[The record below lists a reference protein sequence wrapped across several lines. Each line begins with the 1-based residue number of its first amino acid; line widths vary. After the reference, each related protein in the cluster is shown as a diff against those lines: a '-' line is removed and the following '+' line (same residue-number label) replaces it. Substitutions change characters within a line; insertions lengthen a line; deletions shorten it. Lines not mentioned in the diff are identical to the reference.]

1 MRCPIQ
7 CTCTRLTNPPP
18 THPRHVQVPASVL
31 RDAAVAGL
39 PDLTAHPGTGAAV
52 ERRATREEA
61 AHLLLAGERVMACWQ
76 GGARWE
82 PGEVLSVR
90 KSPASCAV
98 LFDDQCYEANVPC
111 ASVRRMTADEEVHAQ
126 RARATQFMGME
137 ARARARTP
145 VCAKVHECWCCLPS
159 GLPVLALER
168 GAPTTLHPTPYTL
181 HPTPYTLHPYPPDP
195 YPTPYTLHH
204 PPPPTSPRW
213 VPSWRATCSTQSS
226 RPVTTEADGCRKP
239 RHASPPAP
247 PTCTTRHH
255 AARVE
260 DVRIC
265 RRRARSASRSA
276 LAHHSAQ
283 QQMVQG
289 GAQRI
294 ASAKPSS
301 IRRASAAQSRSSAA
315 AQSAGPPSRRAP
327 HGCFRKHLPARTRP
341 RQRPPSRR
349 PPHPTRSIPSLP
361 SLPASGSRFSYDL
374 FRRWSSTSSAT
385 AFSQGLHVL
394 VSFDALEAGDTVEG
408 LFDFV

>member
-1 MRCPIQ
+1 MPNDVIVIFFVISIYLSIYLSIYRDVYVNQGGKQRGPSCVPAGMPPTEFACAVCPRRGGHREVREVATPLYGETFGAGVTGPTRRLCSKHAWVVGRQLSGPKRTELYLSLVQQQPGEWHALLARSLAGGREVRCPIQ

-159 GLPVLALER
+159 GLPVLALEQ
-168 GAPTTLHPTPYTL
+168 GAPTTLHPTPHTLHPTPYTL
-181 HPTPYTLHPYPPDP
+181 HPTRCASKRHVEVDEWGVCVARGVGELKF
-195 YPTPYTLHH
+195 
-204 PPPPTSPRW
+204 R
-213 VPSWRATCSTQSS
+213 VGCVSS
-226 RPVTTEADGCRKP
+226 KGRG
-239 RHASPPAP
+239 
-247 PTCTTRHH
+247 
-255 AARVE
+255 
-260 DVRIC
+260 
-265 RRRARSASRSA
+265 
-276 LAHHSAQ
+276 
-283 QQMVQG
+283 
-289 GAQRI
+289 
-294 ASAKPSS
+294 
-301 IRRASAAQSRSSAA
+301 
-315 AQSAGPPSRRAP
+315 
-327 HGCFRKHLPARTRP
+327 
-341 RQRPPSRR
+341 
-349 PPHPTRSIPSLP
+349 
-361 SLPASGSRFSYDL
+361 
-374 FRRWSSTSSAT
+374 
-385 AFSQGLHVL
+385 
-394 VSFDALEAGDTVEG
+394 
-408 LFDFV
+408 